1 MIAKYRGQFFNISLV
16 KQPTRIWRY
25 DYIEGF
31 QKKEKPDGLLV
42 YEKIIDITEVD
53 EIFEVGFSVKW
64 HGEQLGASLLSNNR
78 VQLVTNNRSFA
89 NQFIMEEF
97 ERGVFW
103 TSVKIEE
110 CTDFRMKKD
119 YYLSKSFET
128 IQITADEFKS
138 LYVELRQNLIPKQ
151 N

>member
-1 MIAKYRGQFFNISLV
+1 M
-16 KQPTRIWRY
+16 
-25 DYIEGF
+25 
-31 QKKEKPDGLLV
+31 V